1 MISNHRELAVVEF
14 EVDDQTP
21 EDLSIALDRLRELPS
36 VFDVLQMPAFGK
48 KGRMLVHVRVLAQ
61 PSAIH
66 DVIAACFRETSTI
79 GLRHHLVSGA
89 ALQRQVREV
98 ETEPGTNVRVK
109 VVERP
114 DGGPSAKAE
123 ADDIARA
130 GRGYAARVA
139 LRNLAERQARELV
152 RDGDSE

>member
-1 MISNHRELAVVEF
+1 MISSHQELSVVEF

-21 EDLSIALDRLRELPS
+21 EDLSIALERLRELAP

-61 PSAIH
+61 PSAVH

-79 GLRHHLVSGA
+79 GLRHHLVSGV
-89 ALQRQVREV
+89 ALQRKVTKV
-98 ETEPGTNVRVK
+98 ETDQGTNVRVK

-114 DGGPSAKAE
+114 GGGPSAKAE
-123 ADDIARA
+123 ADDVAHVN
-130 GRGYAARVA
+130 GGYAARVA
-139 LRNLAERQARELV
+139 LRTAAERRAR
-152 RDGDSE
+152 GSQDSGSE

>member
-21 EDLSIALDRLRELPS
+21 EDLSIALDRLRELPP

-61 PSAIH
+61 PSAVQ

-89 ALQRQVREV
+89 ALQRKVTEV

-114 DGGPSAKAE
+114 DGESSAKAE
-123 ADDIARA
+123 ADDVARI
-130 GRGYAARVA
+130 GGGYAARAA
-139 LRNLAERQARELV
+139 LRNVAERGARNSV
-152 RDGDSE
+152 RDSDSE